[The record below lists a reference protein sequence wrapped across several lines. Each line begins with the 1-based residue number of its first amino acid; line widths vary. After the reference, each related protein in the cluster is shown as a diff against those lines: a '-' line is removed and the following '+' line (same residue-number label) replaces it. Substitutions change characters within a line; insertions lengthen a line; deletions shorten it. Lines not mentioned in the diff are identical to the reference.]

1 MKKLLTL
8 SFALLLISACSNK
21 HILVKNAEKYPA
33 DKYITKV
40 AYASKKDQAKQQ
52 ALKDIKTLYASL
64 PEGDTYTQ
72 ARRQAVLDSAKI
84 VETWKDKINRKYYA
98 MAAIDREQA
107 KKITEPA
114 YTRIDGKLKNMAEKI
129 EQEPNKWRAVQYA
142 FAMEELFKERQALDE
157 EYALVSHNEIAYQ
170 ENSLNDFKNSHA
182 KAFDNIKIVYE
193 FEGFEDK
200 IVKSKVIE
208 ALNDLGFGVSEK
220 PQESDIILHIN
231 IVLDKFP
238 SQTTNGLYWCTSTAN
253 VNLKEAPSGNIFA
266 TLSESQKVGTF
277 RHEEAQR
284 RSQIAAGQACAPIV
298 REKLVQYI
306 NKK

>member
-8 SFALLLISACSNK
+8 GFALLLISACSNK
-21 HILVKNAEKYPA
+21 HILVKNSEKYPA

-40 AYASKKDQAKQQ
+40 AYADKKDQAKEN
-52 ALKDIKTLYASL
+52 ALKDIKTLYSSL
-64 PEGDTYTQ
+64 PKGDAYTE

-84 VETWKDKINRKYYA
+84 VETWKDKINKRYYA

-114 YTRIDGKLKNMAEKI
+114 YAQIDGKLKNMSQKI
-129 EQEPNKWRAVQYA
+129 DKETNKWHAVQYA
-142 FAMEELFKERQALDE
+142 FAMEELFDERQGLDA
-157 EYALVSHNEIAYQ
+157 EYALVSHNETAYQ
-170 ENSLNDFKNSHA
+170 ENTLNDFKNSRA

-208 ALNDLGFGVSEK
+208 ALNDLGFGVSEI
-220 PQESDIILHIN
+220 PQESDVILHMN
-231 IVLDKFP
+231 IALDKFP
-238 SQTTNGLYWCTSTAN
+238 SQTTTGLHWCTATAN
-253 VNLKEAPSGNIFA
+253 VNLKEASNGNIFA

-284 RSQIAAGQACAPIV
+284 RSQIAAGQATAPKV
-298 REKLVQYI
+298 KEKLIQYI

>member
-40 AYASKKDQAKQQ
+40 AYAEKKDQAKEN

-64 PEGDTYTQ
+64 PRGDSYTE

-84 VETWKDKINRKYYA
+84 VETWKDKINKRYYA

-114 YTRIDGKLKNMAEKI
+114 YAQIDGKLKNMANKI
-129 EQEPNKWRAVQYA
+129 EQEQNKWHAVQYA
-142 FAMEELFKERQALDE
+142 FAMEELFKERQGLDA
-157 EYALVSHNEIAYQ
+157 EYALISHNETAYQ
-170 ENSLNDFKNSHA
+170 ENALNDFKNSRA
-182 KAFDNIKIVYE
+182 KALDNIKIVYE

-220 PQESDIILHIN
+220 PQESDIILHMN
-231 IVLDKFP
+231 IALDQFP
-238 SQTTNGLYWCTSTAN
+238 SKTTNALYWCTATAN
-253 VNLKEAPSGNIFA
+253 VNLKEASNGNIFA
-266 TLSESQKVGTF
+266 TISEPQKVGTF
-277 RHEEAQR
+277 RQEEAQR
-284 RSQIAAGQACAPIV
+284 RSQIAAGQAVAPKV
-298 REKLVQYI
+298 KEKLVQYI